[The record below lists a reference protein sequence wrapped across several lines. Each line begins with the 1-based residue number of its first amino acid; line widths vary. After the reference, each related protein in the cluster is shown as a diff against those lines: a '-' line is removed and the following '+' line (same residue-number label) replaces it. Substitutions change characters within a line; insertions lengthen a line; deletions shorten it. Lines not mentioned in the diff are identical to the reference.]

1 MEFEGVDWTELS
13 IYFEIVKQDYDGGQD
28 EKVLLLTKD
37 FLQSVLMSDR
47 ETEVANGIRQFLTKL
62 YNNSIEYKHN
72 APIWKGLLEVND
84 DFTLIKYTIL
94 LLEHMWY

>member
-1 MEFEGVDWTELS
+1 MQFEGIDWTELS
-13 IYFEIVKQDYDGGQD
+13 IYFEVVEQNYDGGQD
-28 EKVLLLTKD
+28 EKVLNLTKD
-37 FLQSVLMSDR
+37 FLRSTLMSDR
-47 ETEVANGIRQFLTKL
+47 EAEVANGIRQFLTKL
-62 YNNSIEYKHN
+62 YKNSIEHKHN